1 MLKYFNT
8 VKQRNVMPAKFIVF
22 EGLDGSG
29 ITTQATLLRND
40 LLQSGKNVVLT
51 KEPTDGL
58 IGGIIR
64 ACLRKEWK
72 TQPLTLQMLMVS
84 DRSHHLANEIEPA
97 LKAGKTVICD
107 RYILSTLAY
116 GTMDIDPKFLQ
127 QLNATFRRPNITI
140 IVDTHPKVC
149 LERMKKSRPHLE
161 LFEDEAKLSIIRN
174 NYLSLKN
181 FFTNTHV
188 VDGNRT
194 PEEVMKDIRKIVE
207 KVDI

>member
-1 MLKYFNT
+1 
-8 VKQRNVMPAKFIVF
+8 MPGKFICF

-29 ITTQATLLRND
+29 ITTQATLLRNN
-40 LLQSGKNVVLT
+40 LQQNGKNVMLT

-72 TQPLTLQMLMVS
+72 TSAATLQLLMTA
-84 DRSHHLANEIEPA
+84 DRSHHLNEIETA

-116 GTMDIDPKFLQ
+116 GSLDVDPKFLQ
-127 QLNATFRRPNITI
+127 QINATFRRPNLTI
-140 IVDTHPKVC
+140 IIDTQPKIC

-161 LFEDEAKLSIIRN
+161 LFEEENKLTIIRN
-174 NYLSLKN
+174 NYLSLKS
-181 FFTNTHV
+181 FFPNTHV
-188 VDGNRT
+188 IDGNRT
-194 PEEVMKDIRKIVE
+194 PEEVMKDIKKVIE
-207 KVDI
+207 KVEI

>member
-1 MLKYFNT
+1 M
-8 VKQRNVMPAKFIVF
+8 AGKFYVF

-29 ITTQATLLRND
+29 ITTQATLLRNFM
-40 LLQSGKNVVLT
+40 LQKGNNVILT

-58 IGGIIR
+58 VGGIIR

-72 TQPLTLQMLMVS
+72 TTPATLQFLFAA
-84 DRSHHLANEIEPA
+84 DRSHHLTEVEAA

-116 GTMDIDPKFLQ
+116 GSLDVDPKFLQ
-127 QLNATFRRPNITI
+127 QLNSTFRRPNLTI
-140 IVDTHPKVC
+140 IIDTHPKVC

-161 LFEDEAKLSIIRN
+161 LFEDEVKLNSIRN

-181 FFTNTHV
+181 FFTNTHLI
-188 VDGNRT
+188 DGNRT
-194 PEEVMKDIRKIVE
+194 PDEVLKDIK
-207 KVDI
+207 KVIENEDV

>member
-1 MLKYFNT
+1 
-8 VKQRNVMPAKFIVF
+8 MPGKFIVF

-29 ITTQATLLRND
+29 ITTQATLLRNNLVQD
-40 LLQSGKNVVLT
+40 GKNVLLT

-64 ACLRKEWK
+64 ACLRKEWR
-72 TQPLTLQMLMVS
+72 TSPATLQLLMTA

-116 GTMDIDPKFLQ
+116 GSLDVDPKFLQ
-127 QLNATFRRPNITI
+127 QINAAFRRPNMTI
-140 IVDTHPKVC
+140 MIDTHPKVC

-161 LFEDEAKLSIIRN
+161 LFEDEAKLNAIRN

-181 FFTNTHV
+181 YFTNTNV
-188 VDGNRT
+188 IDGNRT
-194 PEEVMKDIRKIVE
+194 PEEVMKDIKKIME
-207 KVDI
+207 KAEI

>member
-1 MLKYFNT
+1 
-8 VKQRNVMPAKFIVF
+8 MPGKLIVF

-29 ITTQATLLRND
+29 ITTQATLLRNNMV
-40 LLQSGKNVVLT
+40 QGGKNVLLT

-64 ACLRKEWK
+64 ACLRKEWR
-72 TQPLTLQMLMVS
+72 TSPATLQFLFAA

-97 LKAGKTVICD
+97 LKAGKTVVCD

-116 GTMDIDPKFLQ
+116 GSLDVDPKFLQ
-127 QLNATFRRPNITI
+127 QINANFRKPNLTI
-140 IVDTHPKVC
+140 IIDTHPKVC

-161 LFEDEAKLSIIRN
+161 LFEDEAKLNAIRN

-181 FFTNTHV
+181 FFTNTRV
-188 VDGNRT
+188 IDGNRT
-194 PEEVMKDIRKIVE
+194 PEEVMRDIKKVVE
-207 KVDI
+207 KSDT

>member
-1 MLKYFNT
+1 
-8 VKQRNVMPAKFIVF
+8 MPGKFIVF

-29 ITTQATLLRND
+29 ITTQATLLRNA
-40 LLQSGKNVVLT
+40 LQQGGKSVILT

-72 TQPLTLQMLMVS
+72 TTGQTLQLLMTA
-84 DRSHHLANEIEPA
+84 DRSHHLASEIEPA

-116 GTMDIDPKFLQ
+116 GSLDVDPKFLQ
-127 QLNATFRRPNITI
+127 QINATFRKPNLTI
-140 IVDTHPKVC
+140 IIDAHPKVC

-161 LFEDEAKLSIIRN
+161 LFEDEAKLTAIRN

-181 FFTNTHV
+181 YFTNTV
-188 VDGNRT
+188 VIDGNRA
-194 PEEVMKDIRKIVE
+194 PEEVMRDVKKAVE
-207 KVDI
+207 KAEI